1 MNLPIYNLVI
11 SFIITFL
18 LIPVVIK
25 IGKNFGILDQPNNRK
40 IHENPTVR
48 IGGLSIFL
56 GLFST
61 SLIGLIFKNI
71 SGFENFDNGN
81 YLILLFGGFLF
92 FILGFLDDL
101 INLSPILRLN
111 LQFIISIILWISG
124 LKINGI
130 SFSIFKN
137 QIYYFPFPGWL
148 GLIITCFFIVAV
160 INALNWMDGLD
171 GLAAGISIIFFTSI
185 TFLDNNSIFL
195 ITSSI
200 GSLFAFLIFNLKGS
214 TIMMG
219 DGGSY
224 LLGFLIAAST
234 IISSYSI
241 QDGSYI
247 KYLNIITPIFL
258 LILPL
263 ADMLRVI
270 CIRLL
275 KGRSIFYPDNTHI
288 HYQLLKIGLN
298 KKNTLLLIFTISILF
313 SSLGIRLSS

>member
-1 MNLPIYNLVI
+1 
-11 SFIITFL
+11 
-18 LIPVVIK
+18 
-25 IGKNFGILDQPNNRK
+25 
-40 IHENPTVR
+40 
-48 IGGLSIFL
+48 
-56 GLFST
+56 
-61 SLIGLIFKNI
+61 
-71 SGFENFDNGN
+71 
-81 YLILLFGGFLF
+81 
-92 FILGFLDDL
+92 
-101 INLSPILRLN
+101 
-111 LQFIISIILWISG
+111 
-124 LKINGI
+124 
-130 SFSIFKN
+130 
-137 QIYYFPFPGWL
+137 
-148 GLIITCFFIVAV
+148 
-160 INALNWMDGLD
+160 
-171 GLAAGISIIFFTSI
+171 
-185 TFLDNNSIFL
+185 
-195 ITSSI
+195 
-200 GSLFAFLIFNLKGS
+200 
-214 TIMMG
+214 MG

-224 LLGFLIAAST
+224 LLGFLIAASS